1 MAIIAEGQKA
11 PDFSLPAS
19 TGETVSLSQFQGK
32 KNVVLYFYPK
42 DDTPGCTTEA
52 CSFRDNLSEF
62 DVADTVVLGVSRD
75 DVASHQ
81 KFSQK
86 YSLPFPLLADTDGS
100 VTEAYGVWQEKNM
113 YGKKTWG
120 IVRSTFIIDRDGVVR
135 KVFPKVKV
143 DGHTAEVLEFIRSNL
158 Q

>member
-32 KNVVLYFYPK
+32 NVVLYFYPK

-62 DVADTVVLGVSRD
+62 DAADTVVLGVSRD

-81 KFSQK
+81 RFSQK